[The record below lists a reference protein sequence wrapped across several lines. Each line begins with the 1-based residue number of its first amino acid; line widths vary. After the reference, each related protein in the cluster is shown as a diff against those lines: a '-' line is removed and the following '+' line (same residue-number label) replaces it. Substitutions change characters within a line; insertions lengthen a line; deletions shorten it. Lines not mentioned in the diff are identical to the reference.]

1 LGKYAGI
8 PSVKQGFQKKYTN
21 CEVTISAFDRKVIHF
36 YFLPGQPGYFFSSAI
51 TFSHNLSRK
60 RKISQFFNPTAQ
72 NISGEPANS
81 YIYGIKPYK
90 I

>member
-8 PSVKQGFQKKYTN
+8 PSVKQGFQKKHTN
-21 CEVTISAFDRKVIHF
+21 GNVTIFTFDRTF
-36 YFLPGQPGYFFSSAI
+36 PLPGQPGYFFSSAI
-51 TFSHNLSRK
+51 TFLHNLSRK